1 MHRQAQT
8 VTLQRFSHMKYINT
22 ILLLVIAIGVG
33 VLFYKDHQ
41 RDVQAKAQATQQATK
56 DSAAAKNEEPSP
68 FDNISSDPMK
78 SSNNNIVTG
87 PVTTVSFERTVHD
100 FGRVPSGPA
109 YKTSFKLTNTGK
121 EDLIISNA
129 KASCGCTV
137 PTYSAEPIKPG
148 QTGTI
153 DVEFDS
159 KGRAGEQLKQITVT
173 TNTEP
178 SENVLTVKSNPY
190 ITK

>member
-1 MHRQAQT
+1 
-8 VTLQRFSHMKYINT
+8 MKYINT
-22 ILLLVIAIGVG
+22 ILLLAIAIGVG

-41 RDVQAKAQATQQATK
+41 RDVQARAQAAAQAAK

-68 FDNISSDPMK
+68 FDHISEDPMK
-78 SSNNNIVTG
+78 SSNNIVTG

-148 QTGTI
+148 QSGTI

-159 KGRAGEQLKQITVT
+159 KGRGGEQLKQIVVT

>member
-1 MHRQAQT
+1 
-8 VTLQRFSHMKYINT
+8 MKYINT
-22 ILLLVIAIGVG
+22 ILLLVIATGVG

-41 RDVQAKAQATQQATK
+41 RDVQVKAQAATQAAK
-56 DSAAAKNEEPSP
+56 DSAAAAKNAEPSP
-68 FDNISSDPMK
+68 FDNIPEDPLK
-78 SSNNNIVTG
+78 SPNVVAG
-87 PVTTVSFERTVHD
+87 PVTTVSYERTLHD

-148 QTGTI
+148 QTGSI

-159 KGRAGEQLKQITVT
+159 KGRAGEQLKEIVVT
-173 TNTEP
+173 TNTDP
-178 SENVLTVKSNPY
+178 SQNVLTIKCNPY

>member
-1 MHRQAQT
+1 
-8 VTLQRFSHMKYINT
+8 MKYINT
-22 ILLLVIAIGVG
+22 ILLLAIAIGVG

-41 RDVQAKAQATQQATK
+41 RDVQLKEQAAAQAAR
-56 DSAAAKNEEPSP
+56 DSAAAAKKDEPSP
-68 FDNISSDPMK
+68 FDNISEDPMK
-78 SSNNNIVTG
+78 SSNSIVTG
-87 PVTTVSFERTVHD
+87 PVTTISFERTLHD
-100 FGRVPSGPA
+100 FGRVPSGPV
-109 YKTSFKLTNTGK
+109 YKTSFKFTNTGK
-121 EDLIISNA
+121 EDLIVSNA

-148 QTGTI
+148 QSGTI
-153 DVEFDS
+153 DIEFDS
-159 KGRAGEQLKQITVT
+159 KGRAGEQLKQIAVT

>member
-1 MHRQAQT
+1 
-8 VTLQRFSHMKYINT
+8 MKYFNT

-41 RDVQAKAQATQQATK
+41 RDIQVKAQAAAQAAK
-56 DSAAAKNEEPSP
+56 DSAAAAKNAEPSP
-68 FDNISSDPMK
+68 FDNIPEDPMK
-78 SSNNNIVTG
+78 GSPSIVSG
-87 PVTTVSFERTVHD
+87 PVTTISFERTVHN
-100 FGRVPSGPA
+100 FGHIPSGPT
-109 YKTSFKLTNTGK
+109 YKTSFKFTNTGK
-121 EDLIISNA
+121 EDLIVSNA

-148 QTGTI
+148 QTGSI

-159 KGRAGEQLKQITVT
+159 KGRAGEQLKEIVVT

-178 SENVLTVKSNPY
+178 SENVLTIKSNPY